1 MSGSDTRLGLQP
13 WALTRQGGGGVRQGG
28 RHAAGAN
35 RRQHEPQCLAH
46 VGLEGEVGVIATG
59 KLADIV
65 ICNSDPVADII
76 VLQRPSQIST
86 IIKGGR
92 IIDSG
97 RGGSASCLLSHLVP
111 VRQYRVRLA

>member
-46 VGLEGEVGVIATG
+46 VGLEGEVSVIATG

-97 RGGSASCLLSHLVP
+97 TGGFRQLPHEPPGARASISS
-111 VRQYRVRLA
+111 

>member
-1 MSGSDTRLGLQP
+1 MFVKEVGMP
-13 WALTRQGGGGVRQGG
+13 PMEAIV
-28 RHAAGAN
+28 AN
-35 RRQHEPQCLAH
+35 TSRNAWLM
-46 VGLEGEVGVIATG
+46 GLEGEVGVIATG